1 MLKTESMLWLAVQLP
16 HLALDLCTR
25 GQSRGQQQPVAVI
38 DDDSPKPRVLD
49 CTAGAARHGI
59 TPNMPTGAALAL
71 AADVLMVPRDIRAEQ
86 AALERLAT
94 CCYRYSSQVSLC
106 HTTAEILLEISRSQR
121 LFGST
126 NRIAQE
132 LQQLFRALG
141 YHVRTGS
148 APTPEAARL
157 AATHGLDITPTD
169 SLGAQIGHLPVSSL
183 DLDARQAQALASM
196 GFRSIRE
203 VLRLPRKA
211 LARRQGMR
219 VVNYLE
225 RLIGTRPDPRHP
237 WHPPDDFSSTLQLTE
252 EVSSSPALLFPLRRL
267 VTELCSVL
275 RGRDCGIQQLNFE
288 LLHDQGSLHIQ
299 LGMQHPGRD
308 EDRILMLLRERLE
321 RTRLPRP
328 IQRIT
333 LQAPQMLPF
342 DAHQAGLLPD
352 GDGHEL
358 STISPLLDRLQARLG
373 QDAVVGLCGVADHR
387 PERSWSFR
395 RPEQPAD
402 CTALPHRP
410 TWLLS
415 QPQPCQIDDYQLLAG
430 PERIETGWWD
440 GQDCRRDYFIAR
452 DTGGQLLWAF
462 REYKPHPG
470 WYLQGFFA

>member
-1 MLKTESMLWLAVQLP
+1 
-16 HLALDLCTR
+16 
-25 GQSRGQQQPVAVI
+25 
-38 DDDSPKPRVLD
+38 
-49 CTAGAARHGI
+49 
-59 TPNMPTGAALAL
+59 MPTGAALAL

-211 LARRQGMR
+211 LARRQGML

-225 RLIGTRPDPRHP
+225 RLIGTRPDP
-237 WHPPDDFSSTLQLTE
+237 QI
-252 EVSSSPALLFPLRRL
+252 
-267 VTELCSVL
+267 
-275 RGRDCGIQQLNFE
+275 GR
-288 LLHDQGSLHIQ
+288 
-299 LGMQHPGRD
+299 
-308 EDRILMLLRERLE
+308 
-321 RTRLPRP
+321 
-328 IQRIT
+328 
-333 LQAPQMLPF
+333 
-342 DAHQAGLLPD
+342 AH
-352 GDGHEL
+352 
-358 STISPLLDRLQARLG
+358 
-373 QDAVVGLCGVADHR
+373 V
-387 PERSWSFR
+387 
-395 RPEQPAD
+395 
-402 CTALPHRP
+402 
-410 TWLLS
+410 
-415 QPQPCQIDDYQLLAG
+415 
-430 PERIETGWWD
+430 
-440 GQDCRRDYFIAR
+440 
-452 DTGGQLLWAF
+452 
-462 REYKPHPG
+462 
-470 WYLQGFFA
+470 